1 MRKVFA
7 IALAATALPVAAHAV
22 EPTVNTARAALDFE
36 GVKCEETGMTK
47 DGLNFMFT
55 CADGQI
61 YGVFFTAEGSA
72 TVRRFNKLSKS
83 FDPL

>member
-1 MRKVFA
+1 MRKPFA
-7 IALAATALPVAAHAV
+7 VALAATAVPVVAQAI
-22 EPTVNTARAALDFE
+22 EPTVNTARGALDFE

-47 DGLNFMFT
+47 EGLTFIFT

-61 YGVFFTAEGSA
+61 YGVFFTAEGA
-72 TVRRFNKLSKS
+72 PLVRRFNKVSKS